1 MPALQAGIRQVAGRS
16 EEFTGARLLLG
27 AGLLGLSLL
36 GGCSSDRRSDG
47 QGTPAAVRHPLRIVL
62 CQAGDDDPLCRSGAT
77 EQVGDAAAGDG
88 GHDRGLKPG
97 QDPDEEALS
106 NVQHYLESIPEIE
119 SARAQ
124 YHEQEI
130 EDGLRQALRAYGYYS
145 PGIRFALRTEAAE
158 AAPPARRSRR
168 RPGTALAERRDGA
181 GADGS
186 DGERPSTLLI
196 ALDAGK
202 RTYIRDAQ
210 VRIIGEGRGLE
221 AFDEILAGSGVTP
234 YAPLSHER
242 YEALKDSLRSTALSL
257 GFFDM
262 KFVSSRILV
271 YEELGCADIILVFDT
286 GRRYHFGELLLD
298 EASRELLEP
307 SRSLVDIRPGQD
319 FATSEINKLHAALS
333 QTGYYRS
340 IDLTAERTM
349 AGEDLQVPLR
359 IGLERQPHNI
369 VRTGLGYSTDEG
381 PRLMVEWDKPLLNAQ
396 GHSLRTYAKVSGV
409 QQNAQAVYKIPR
421 RNPNTDYYY
430 LRAAQEHTDL
440 NDTLSDRSHLSF
452 HYVANQ
458 SGAWRQDYS
467 LALEYEDYEQGLET
481 GHALNLMPG
490 LLLSRHMG
498 DQGLDP
504 RTAQQFTIT
513 MSAGLHQLTDAT
525 FFRWD
530 ARYRLVLSPT
540 ENTRFLVRAEQGAT
554 WGRDSLQVPPSLRF
568 FAGGDN
574 SIRGYGYLDE
584 ATRLGGYLKGS
595 RYLTLA
601 SAEFQFPFG
610 LDKQRLAVFADA
622 GLATDDY
629 EDLNEY
635 LLGPGIGYRL
645 ITDFGTLRLDLA
657 YGMDREP
664 ARIRLHF
671 GFGPEF

>member
-1 MPALQAGIRQVAGRS
+1 MAGWSDG
-16 EEFTGARLLLG
+16 FTGARRLLG
-27 AGLLGLSLL
+27 TGLLGLTLL
-36 GGCSSDRRSDG
+36 GGCSSDRGSDG

-62 CQAGDDDPLCRSGAT
+62 CQAGDDPRCHSDR
-77 EQVGDAAAGDG
+77 EQAGDDAAGDAEHG
-88 GHDRGLKPG
+88 RGPQRT
-97 QDPDEEALS
+97 QDPDGEALD
-106 NVQHYLESIPEIE
+106 NVQHYLESIAPIE
-119 SARAQ
+119 SERAQ

-130 EDGLRQALRAYGYYS
+130 EDGLRQALRAYGYYR
-145 PGIRFALRTEAAE
+145 PDIRFTLRTEAAD
-158 AAPPARRSRR
+158 AALPPARRTRR
-168 RPGTALAERRDGA
+168 RPGTALAGRRDGDA
-181 GADGS
+181 ADAS
-186 DGERPSTLLI
+186 DGAQPRTLLI

-210 VRIIGEGRGLE
+210 VRVVGEGRDLE
-221 AFDEILAGSGVTP
+221 AFREILAGSGVTP

-242 YEALKDSLRSTALSL
+242 YEALKDSLRTTALSL

-262 KFVSSRILV
+262 RFAISRILV
-271 YEELGCADIILVFDT
+271 HEELGCADIILVFDT

-298 EASRELLEP
+298 EASQELLEP

-319 FATSEINKLHAALS
+319 FATSEINRLHAALS

-340 IDLTAERTM
+340 IDLTPERTM
-349 AGEDLQVPLR
+349 AREDLQVPLR

-458 SGAWRQDYS
+458 SGRWRRDYS

-554 WGRDSLQVPPSLRF
+554 WGRDSLRVPPSLRF

-629 EDLNEY
+629 EDLDEY